1 HEPYG
6 LGRYINIYYGSF
18 VRARGYLD
26 AEGQKAELRRIL
38 RHEFTHH
45 LESLAGEK
53 GLEIKDRI
61 EIEKYKAGL

>member
-1 HEPYG
+1 
-6 LGRYINIYYGSF
+6 
-18 VRARGYLD
+18 LD